1 MSSKHIITF
10 VCALALSMSITAQEM
25 GSGQAQAVATVQELL
40 ILDAGTAANIERQ
53 RHLASVGRQQAPAI
67 PAAQPTMSPVAEAT
81 HPPLAPAEKET
92 PEAPAVEE
100 AADRVVVLGIFGF
113 GKLLRAEV
121 SINHQRVLFQDG
133 KPAPISGA
141 LDTGYKLVKLKTPC
155 VVLANSA
162 GTTTAC
168 VNRLVEG

>member
-1 MSSKHIITF
+1 MSSKRITTF
-10 VCALALSMSITAQEM
+10 VCALALSMSVTAQEL
-25 GSGQAQAVATVQELL
+25 GSGQAQAIATVQELL

-53 RHLASVGRQQAPAI
+53 RHLASNGRQQAPTI
-67 PAAQPTMSPVAEAT
+67 PAAQPTMSPAAEAT
-81 HPPLAPAEKET
+81 HPPLTPAEKET
-92 PEAPAVEE
+92 PAPAVEE
-100 AADRVVVLGIFGF
+100 TADRVAVLGIFGF

-121 SINHQRVLFQDG
+121 SINDQRVLFQDG
-133 KPAPISGA
+133 RPAPISGA

-168 VNRLVEG
+168 INRLVEG